1 MFTQIKNTL
10 YITDE
15 KAFISYEN
23 DNIVISSGE
32 QKTKI
37 PLNVLSNIVSFSFG
51 GATVPVMYE
60 VDKHGVG
67 LMFIDPISGDF
78 VSINGELH
86 GNVLLRKK
94 QYDMLQ
100 QSDSI
105 LIANNM
111 ISAKIANSASVLK
124 RCRHN
129 GSESNAID
137 MAIDNASVFIDSA
150 VGNERADTL
159 LGIEGS
165 YAKQY
170 FDAFADCI
178 KAPEMGERFSG
189 RVKRPPTDP
198 VNALL
203 SLLYT
208 LVAQDCKNALYAAGL
223 DPYLGVLHT
232 ERPGRPS
239 LALDLQEEFRPVVDR
254 FVLKVINKRQLTDK
268 DFETQIGGA
277 VFLKK
282 KGKQELFRL
291 WQEEKRVKI
300 KHPVFHKQMEQ
311 GVIPYAQAMILAQ
324 TIRGDRQAYLPYLIG
339 STR

>member
-23 DNIVISSGE
+23 DNVVISSGN
-32 QKTKI
+32 KKKKI

-67 LMFIDPISGDF
+67 LMFVDPISNDF

-86 GNVLLRKK
+86 GNVLLRRR
-94 QYDMLQ
+94 QYELMETEEAIQ
-100 QSDSI
+100 MANAM
-105 LIANNM
+105 IA
-111 ISAKIANSASVLK
+111 AKIANSRSVLK

-129 GSESNAID
+129 GATGEEIDTAINGAEPAINSIISNQRTD
-137 MAIDNASVFIDSA
+137 M
-150 VGNERADTL
+150 L

-165 YAKQY
+165 FANKY
-170 FDAFADCI
+170 FPAFRQCI
-178 KAPEMGERFSG
+178 KAEDMKEKFNN

-208 LVAQDCKNALYAAGL
+208 LLAQDCKNALYAAGL

-232 ERPGRPS
+232 TRPGRPS
-239 LALDLQEEFRPVVDR
+239 LALDMQEEFRPIVDR
-254 FVLKVINKRQLTDK
+254 FVLKVFNKHQLSDA
-268 DFETQIGGA
+268 DFETAISGA
-277 VFLKK
+277 VFLTKE
-282 KGKQELFRL
+282 GKQTLFRL
-291 WQEEKRVKI
+291 WQEEKHVKI

-311 GVIPYAQAMILAQ
+311 GVVPYAQAMILAQ
-324 TIRGDRQAYLPYLIG
+324 TLRGDRMEYLPYLIG
-339 STR
+339 SKR